1 MLRSLGSVAAA
12 VLAVAAALA
21 IRRAGRRRLGALGV
35 VLAALTF
42 FFALQEG
49 TLDRGV
55 AITIGI
61 QDVPFLLWVVVLA
74 AIVLRSAAP
83 PANIEKLNQRI
94 S

>member
-1 MLRSLGSVAAA
+1 MRAQRTSAWSPSS
-12 VLAVAAALA
+12 AALS
-21 IRRAGRRRLGALGV
+21 
-35 VLAALTF
+35 F

-83 PANIEKLNQRI
+83 PAAGEKLNQHN